1 MKIVDVQTF
10 LVGNVQPYHGGQCW
24 LFVKLISDEGIEGIG
39 EWSTAHVGR
48 LESQIKLIENLAQ
61 QFVINTNPFQIELL
75 WQKIFASEHD
85 FRHPGLDFTPALSA
99 IEIACW
105 DIVGKALNQ
114 PIYNLLGGQC
124 HEKLRAYA
132 YMPTEGIW
140 EDPERAGKIATEL
153 LEEGNTAM
161 KFDPFPPLF
170 PQPRDIPLQEINYVA
185 KIFASIRDAVGD
197 KMEVGIGTHGQLTT
211 SSAIRIASI
220 LEEYHPFW
228 FEEPVAPENV
238 DEMARVAAH
247 TNIPIATGERLL
259 TKYEFVEIFKKQAA
273 QIIQLDV
280 GHCGGILESK
290 KIAGMAEAHY
300 ASIAPHMYCG
310 PIAAAAAI
318 QLATCSPNFL
328 IQEFNVS
335 PLPAHILKTPIK
347 FEDGYIL
354 PPTGPGL
361 GVELDED
368 TVAAHPYNPS

>member
-1 MKIVDVQTF
+1 
-10 LVGNVQPYHGGQCW
+10 
-24 LFVKLISDEGIEGIG
+24 
-39 EWSTAHVGR
+39 
-48 LESQIKLIENLAQ
+48 
-61 QFVINTNPFQIELL
+61 
-75 WQKIFASEHD
+75 
-85 FRHPGLDFTPALSA
+85 
-99 IEIACW
+99 
-105 DIVGKALNQ
+105 LNQ

-140 EDPERAGKIATEL
+140 EDPERAGKIAAEL

-247 TNIPIATGERLL
+247 TNIPIATGSSNQNGWYSSR
-259 TKYEFVEIFKKQAA
+259 
-273 QIIQLDV
+273 
-280 GHCGGILESK
+280 ILAILMALEVVNCPCVPIPTSILSPTASRMLA
-290 KIAGMAEAHY
+290 KI
-300 ASIAPHMYCG
+300 
-310 PIAAAAAI
+310 
-318 QLATCSPNFL
+318 LAT
-328 IQEFNVS
+328 
-335 PLPAHILKTPIK
+335 
-347 FEDGYIL
+347 
-354 PPTGPGL
+354 
-361 GVELDED
+361 
-368 TVAAHPYNPS
+368 